1 MDSVTT
7 RRTRADIALALV
19 DFVRD
24 DRGLAEALAV
34 NEAWDSGYV
43 GRLLA
48 YAEVLASQEE
58 RDDPFSPCSDSRDSV
73 SRAVGNANPRAALE
87 RSSARHTSEMVAA
100 LMELLEAQAK
110 FHSVTVALE
119 RRGLRRVPPRP

>member
-7 RRTRADIALALV
+7 RPTRAAIALALV

-24 DRGLAEALAV
+24 DRVLAEALAV
-34 NEAWDSGYV
+34 NEAWESGYV

-48 YAEVLASQEE
+48 YSEVLASQQDW
-58 RDDPFSPCSDSRDSV
+58 DDPFSPRPDIREMV

-87 RSSARHTSEMVAA
+87 RSSSRETTEMGAA
-100 LMELLEAQAK
+100 LMVLLEAQAR
-110 FHSVTVALE
+110 FHSVASELE
-119 RRGLRRVPPRP
+119 RRGLRRIPPLP